1 MAIPEQ
7 MSPEQPR
14 WYATPKKVDVRVER
28 IERGPFPEEVA
39 VLVLLNGGSKTALVP
54 TAAVDEARKTV
65 QALATGEIGDYVLVA
80 LPPGSLGRTVLQIS
94 KEMLR
99 ELATPSG

>member
-1 MAIPEQ
+1 MPEQ

-14 WYATPKKVDVRVER
+14 WYATPQEVDVPVER

-39 VLVLLNGGSKTALVP
+39 VRVWLNGGSKTALVP
-54 TAAVDEARKTV
+54 TLAVNEARKTV
-65 QALATGEIGDYVLVA
+65 KATATGEIGDYVLVA
-80 LPPGSLGRTVLQIS
+80 LPPGSLGQTILKMS
-94 KEMLR
+94 KQMLG